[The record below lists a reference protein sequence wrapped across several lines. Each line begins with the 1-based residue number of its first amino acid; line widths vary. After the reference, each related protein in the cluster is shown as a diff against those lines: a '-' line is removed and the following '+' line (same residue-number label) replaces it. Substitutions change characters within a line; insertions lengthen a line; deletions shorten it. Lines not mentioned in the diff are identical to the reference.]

1 MIGRLTRQ
9 FVLATACLA
18 AAACGDDT
26 ADPPTT
32 PSPGSSRLAIVPQTD
47 FLTVGTAILLEAR
60 LREGTSPPR
69 VVAADWSSTDGR
81 VAGVERTGRVTALGA
96 GSATIRATFGA
107 DTTSMAVRV
116 APDFAGT
123 WTGPRRVA
131 TCVHPRPDFC
141 AANYPANR
149 QAATT
154 LVLTQAR
161 DRVTGTLS
169 LSPPLASPSSA
180 VTGTIADLGR
190 LTLDGA
196 IISTPATGA
205 SVTLGTLVDF
215 RVDLEAV
222 TNTMRGSFVESR
234 TDADG
239 TSWRVTWDILAL
251 TKTR

>member
-9 FVLATACLA
+9 FVVA
-18 AAACGDDT
+18 AACAAAIACGDDT
-26 ADPPTT
+26 TDPPTSPT
-32 PSPGSSRLAIVPQTD
+32 PGTSRLAITPQTD
-47 FLTVGTAILLEAR
+47 FLTIGTAIVLDAR
-60 LREGTSPPR
+60 LTEGTSPPR
-69 VVAADWSSTDGR
+69 SVPADWSSSDGR
-81 VAGVERTGRVTALGA
+81 VVGVDRTGRITANGA
-96 GSATIRATFGA
+96 GSATIRAVFGA
-107 DTTSMAVRV
+107 DSTSMAVRV

-123 WTGPRRVA
+123 WSGQRRVA
-131 TCVHPRPDFC
+131 ACVHPRPDFC
-141 AANYPANR
+141 AATYPNNR

-169 LSPPLASPSSA
+169 LNPPLASPSSA
-180 VTGTIADLGR
+180 VTGAIADLGR

-239 TSWRVTWDILAL
+239 TTWRVSWDILAL